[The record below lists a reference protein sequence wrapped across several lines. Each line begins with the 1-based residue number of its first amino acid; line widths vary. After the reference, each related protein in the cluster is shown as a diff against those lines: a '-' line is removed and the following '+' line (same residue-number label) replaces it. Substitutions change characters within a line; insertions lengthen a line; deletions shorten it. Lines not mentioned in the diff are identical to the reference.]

1 VFVTLVSGNLAL
13 IFSSRS
19 GQQSI
24 WQSLRVPNRTLWVV
38 TGITSALTL
47 LALYWPWLA
56 GLFVFDALA
65 VKDLA
70 LATLLG
76 IASVVW
82 LRLLR

>member
-1 VFVTLVSGNLAL
+1 LAG
-13 IFSSRS
+13 R
-19 GQQSI
+19 
-24 WQSLRVPNRTLWVV
+24 RTLWTV
-38 TGITSALTL
+38 TGVTTALTL

-56 GLFVFDALA
+56 ELLVFDALA
-65 VKDLA
+65 LRDLA

>member
-1 VFVTLVSGNLAL
+1 
-13 IFSSRS
+13 
-19 GQQSI
+19 
-24 WQSLRVPNRTLWVV
+24 V
-38 TGITSALTL
+38 TGVTTALTL

-56 GLFVFDALA
+56 ELLVFDALA
-65 VKDLA
+65 LRDLA

>member
-1 VFVTLVSGNLAL
+1 MDWPRCAAGAEGQALLAG
-13 IFSSRS
+13 R
-19 GQQSI
+19 
-24 WQSLRVPNRTLWVV
+24 RTLWTV
-38 TGITSALTL
+38 TGVTTALTL

-56 GLFVFDALA
+56 ELLVFDALA
-65 VKDLA
+65 LRDLA